1 MVNSFRGSRGFT
13 LLEILIVTILIALV
27 AGIGIPRFLGS
38 IERAQIKATAA
49 EIANVMRLARLKS
62 VSEKKIVTVEID
74 PKSRTVRALYSGDKN
89 ERAAEPVEVS
99 ENVSLLTGS
108 PGSFYDRPLI
118 IEFNPTGGATGGDL
132 YITFADANP
141 ADNDGYVIRVKP
153 LSGNSIVIRADEL

>member
-1 MVNSFRGSRGFT
+1 
-13 LLEILIVTILIALV
+13 
-27 AGIGIPRFLGS
+27 
-38 IERAQIKATAA
+38 
-49 EIANVMRLARLKS
+49 MRLARLKS

-74 PKSRTVRALYSGDKN
+74 PKNRTVRALYSGDKN